1 MTAGSSHTCALTSAG
16 GVKCWGRNQS
26 GQLGDGT
33 TTSSPV
39 PVDVSGLG
47 SGVSAIDAS
56 GAGSDFTCALTEAG
70 GVKCWGHN
78 TSGQLGDGSTT
89 TSDVPVDVVG
99 LQSGVSAIAVG
110 LAHACALTSAGA
122 VKCWGSGFFGELGN
136 GANPQ
141 SSPVPVDV
149 SGLGSG
155 VIAIGAGV
163 YHSCAVTD
171 AGDAKCW
178 GRNDF
183 GQLRDGTHTPSNI
196 PVDVGGPGDFGAI
209 AGGAYYT
216 CALTSGGAAMCW
228 GATRTGN
235 WATARTRTAPSR
247 SASAGWGAARA

>member
-1 MTAGSSHTCALTSAG
+1 M
-16 GVKCWGRNQS
+16 
-26 GQLGDGT
+26 
-33 TTSSPV
+33 
-39 PVDVSGLG
+39 
-47 SGVSAIDAS
+47 
-56 GAGSDFTCALTEAG
+56 
-70 GVKCWGHN
+70 
-78 TSGQLGDGSTT
+78 
-89 TSDVPVDVVG
+89 
-99 LQSGVSAIAVG
+99 SAIAVG

-183 GQLRDGTHTPSNI
+183 GQLGDGTHTR
-196 PVDVGGPGDFGAI
+196 A
-209 AGGAYYT
+209 
-216 CALTSGGAAMCW
+216 TSRSTSADR
-228 GATRTGN
+228 ATSARSP
-235 WATARTRTAPSR
+235 AARTTR
-247 SASAGWGAARA
+247 AR